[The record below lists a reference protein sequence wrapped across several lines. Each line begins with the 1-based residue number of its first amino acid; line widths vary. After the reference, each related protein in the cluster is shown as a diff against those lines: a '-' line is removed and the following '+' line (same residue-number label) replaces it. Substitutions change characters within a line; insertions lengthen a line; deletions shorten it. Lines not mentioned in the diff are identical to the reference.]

1 MIKVSVL
8 DEFLVSI
15 DSNNVYIELK
25 STDFLKQHDVPPR
38 VFGSVKDFLQKPNAN
53 LQKKFFW
60 RLYFSVS
67 EKINY

>member
-25 STDFLKQHDVPPR
+25 CTDFLKQHDVAPR